1 MSSQKTVVLDIGSGA
16 SLPTKKEAEKVVS
29 MVASLNSR
37 RHRVILKPQLFKN
50 IPPNK
55 ELSHEVYEHLVALC
69 QAEGLELAASVFD
82 EASLHVALTYGVAHI
97 KIACRPDLYWLAG
110 KVPREVPVHVSWDCR
125 GQEPT
130 LPKVDVRLA
139 CVPSYPA
146 EWTDYNQDS
155 RYMESGEWSAISDH
169 AVGLTL
175 WEKCD
180 PEVWEK
186 HFVLEPNNPD
196 NPDSMGGF
204 AMDPDQLRE
213 ALR

>member
-1 MSSQKTVVLDIGSGA
+1 M
-16 SLPTKKEAEKVVS
+16 
-29 MVASLNSR
+29 
-37 RHRVILKPQLFKN
+37 ILKPQLFEN

-55 ELSHEVYEHLVALC
+55 SLELDVFDHFAALVGET
-69 QAEGLELAASVFD
+69 EGLELACSVFD
-82 EASLHVALTYGVAHI
+82 ESSLKTALRYDLAHI
-97 KIACRPDLYWLAG
+97 KIACREDLYWLAG

-186 HFVLEPNNPD
+186 HFVMKRDDPS
-196 NPDSMGGF
+196 NPDSLGGF
-204 AMDPDQLRE
+204 AITPEDLPCVL
-213 ALR
+213 